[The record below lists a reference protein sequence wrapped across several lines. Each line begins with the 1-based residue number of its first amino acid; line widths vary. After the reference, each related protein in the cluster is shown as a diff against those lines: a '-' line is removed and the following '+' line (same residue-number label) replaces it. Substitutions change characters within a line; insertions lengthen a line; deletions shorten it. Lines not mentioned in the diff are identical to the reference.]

1 MKNERLVCFD
11 IETTSFDY
19 LDGHRII
26 EIGAVEIINDEITEN
41 SFHSFINPEGKKI
54 PDESYQ
60 VHKISN
66 KFLEDKP
73 LFKDVAPNFLKFVGD
88 SKIVAHNGK
97 YFDFPF
103 INHEL
108 KNANLPLIEKD
119 KQIDSLLMAKERL
132 YKTKYSLDALAKWF
146 NVSLESRANAHGA
159 LIDSDILAKV
169 FLELKK
175 IKPLKSTK
183 EYMEEQHN
191 AMLSTPKGT
200 FNFPLRHFPASDE
213 EIQQHKQFIKD
224 NKLNDF

>member
-1 MKNERLVCFD
+1 MEIERLVCFD

-26 EIGAVEIINDEITEN
+26 EIGAVEILDNQITEN
-41 SFHSFINPEGKKI
+41 SFHSFINPEGKEI
-54 PDESYQ
+54 PDSSYQ

-103 INHEL
+103 INYEL
-108 KNANLPLIEKD
+108 ENINLPKIKEE
-119 KQIDSLLMAKERL
+119 KQIDSLIVAKTKL
-132 YKTKYSLDALAKWF
+132 YETKYSLDALAKWF
-146 NVSLESRANAHGA
+146 NISLESRSYAHGA
-159 LIDSDILAKV
+159 LIDSEILAKV

-175 IKPLKSTK
+175 LKSLKTVD
-183 EYMEEQHN
+183 EYKKEQHQALLN
-191 AMLSTPKGT
+191 IPKGT
-200 FNFPLRHFPASDE
+200 YKFPERHFYPSDE
-213 EIQQHKQFIKD
+213 EIEQHNNFMKEILK
-224 NKLNDF
+224 N

>member
-1 MKNERLVCFD
+1 MEIERLVCFD

-26 EIGAVEIINDEITEN
+26 EIGAVEILDNQITEN
-41 SFHSFINPEGKKI
+41 SFHSFINPEGKEI
-54 PDESYQ
+54 PDSSYQ

-103 INHEL
+103 INYEL
-108 KNANLPLIEKD
+108 ENINLPKIKEE
-119 KQIDSLLMAKERL
+119 KQIDSLIVAKTKL
-132 YKTKYSLDALAKWF
+132 YETKYSLDALAKWF
-146 NVSLESRANAHGA
+146 NISLESRVYAHGA
-159 LIDSDILAKV
+159 LIDSEILAKV

-175 IKPLKSTK
+175 LKSLKTVD
-183 EYMEEQHN
+183 EYKKEQHQALLN
-191 AMLSTPKGT
+191 IPKGT
-200 FNFPLRHFPASDE
+200 YKFPERHFYPSDE
-213 EIQQHKQFIKD
+213 EIEKHNNFMKEILK
-224 NKLNDF
+224 N